1 MGRTTYLV
9 INGSGDVQMSLATHH
24 GFIVAPQQLQR
35 VPEVAA
41 GFGLSELVADC
52 PVVSEDERKQ
62 SACNISR
69 LVKCTGAK
77 TRGAKKVIH
86 SCRQQLWS
94 RAHHIDTL
102 EAKHNE
108 IKSLSIC

>member
-9 INGSGDVQMSLATHH
+9 INGFGNIQMSLATHH

-41 GFGLSELVADC
+41 GFCLSELVANC
-52 PVVSEDERKQ
+52 PVVSEEERKQ
-62 SACNISR
+62 SECNISR
-69 LVKCTGAK
+69 LLKCTGAK
-77 TRGAKKVIH
+77 TRGAKTVIH

-94 RAHHIDTL
+94 RAHHIYTL
-102 EAKHNE
+102 EAKDNE
-108 IKSLSIC
+108 IKSLNIC